1 MKKTVSK
8 AKKAVKSAAKKVEKA
23 VKKTAAKVVKKAKTV
38 VKKAVKKAKTVVRK
52 AKKTVKKVVRKAAKK
67 VKSSKLYKKAKKTAT
82 KIKKKVCTTA
92 KRIQK
97 ATVSFVKNVDWKK
110 VVAGTV
116 AAVAI
121 AGAVALTGGAAMP
134 VLIGAAQAG
143 GMGALVSGAAA
154 AAQGGSIADIAKAA
168 SDGFLWGAIGGAIA
182 GGTAVM
188 FNQAATTGSSLAG
201 NYAVR
206 QAVDVGTDT
215 VLDTV
220 QAVARGEDVNAKTI
234 GRDLLANTLM
244 DGAQVAGGSGKN
256 GIVDGSQDA
265 TGSHNIFKME
275 GRGAG
280 GANSTRSSINAE
292 DLNYSNSARHV
303 DRPYQDSTQLMQ
315 EIMDSQVPTVDPRGS
330 AGLYWKVDGTFNGTS
345 GQYEL
350 LISPDGKTIW
360 HYLFKGN

>member
-1 MKKTVSK
+1 M
-8 AKKAVKSAAKKVEKA
+8 SAAKKVEEA

-38 VKKAVKKAKTVVRK
+38 VKKAVKKAKTVV
-52 AKKTVKKVVRKAAKK
+52 
-67 VKSSKLYKKAKKTAT
+67 KKAKKTAS

-244 DGAQVAGGSGKN
+244 AGAQAAGGSGKN
-256 GIVDGSQDA
+256 GIVDGSGKINTASYKSASSPYDLQPTHSQTLSKKEMNKLVADVSNNGIIE
-265 TGSHNIFKME
+265 TIKYVEHNGTKYVVDGHHRLIAAKRLGLTEMPTE
-275 GRGAG
+275 KVELPYAG
-280 GANSTRSSINAE
+280 YKTIE
-292 DLNYSNSARHV
+292 DLLWF
-303 DRPYQDSTQLMQ
+303 D
-315 EIMDSQVPTVDPRGS
+315 
-330 AGLYWKVDGTFNGTS
+330 
-345 GQYEL
+345 
-350 LISPDGKTIW
+350 
-360 HYLFKGN
+360 

>member
-1 MKKTVSK
+1 M
-8 AKKAVKSAAKKVEKA
+8 SAAKKVEEA

-38 VKKAVKKAKTVVRK
+38 VKKAVKKAKTVV
-52 AKKTVKKVVRKAAKK
+52 
-67 VKSSKLYKKAKKTAT
+67 KKAKKTAS

-215 VLDTV
+215 VLDTAR
-220 QAVARGEDVNAKTI
+220 AVARGEDVNAKTI
-234 GRDLLANTLM
+234 GRDLLTNTLM
-244 DGAQVAGGSGKN
+244 AGAQVAGGSGKN
-256 GIVDGSQDA
+256 GIADKGTGGGNASKIRTGDQQALDDLAEESVRRAKNGNPISKEEAGILDEWAKEYNVPQHHGVQDGS
-265 TGSHNIFKME
+265 GSHFP
-275 GRGAG
+275 G
-280 GANSTRSSINAE
+280 GDFQDHTHIYNKHI
-292 DLNYSNSARHV
+292 
-303 DRPYQDSTQLMQ
+303 PY
-315 EIMDSQVPTVDPRGS
+315 
-330 AGLYWKVDGTFNGTS
+330 K
-345 GQYEL
+345 
-350 LISPDGKTIW
+350 
-360 HYLFKGN
+360 

>member
-1 MKKTVSK
+1 
-8 AKKAVKSAAKKVEKA
+8 
-23 VKKTAAKVVKKAKTV
+23 
-38 VKKAVKKAKTVVRK
+38 
-52 AKKTVKKVVRKAAKK
+52 
-67 VKSSKLYKKAKKTAT
+67 
-82 KIKKKVCTTA
+82 
-92 KRIQK
+92 
-97 ATVSFVKNVDWKK
+97 
-110 VVAGTV
+110 VAGTV

-234 GRDLLANTLM
+234 GRDLLTNTLM
-244 DGAQVAGGSGKN
+244 AGAQAAGGSGKN
-256 GIVDGSQDA
+256 GIAGTQNNIKPDPDVAGSRSVFK
-265 TGSHNIFKME
+265 TGSKGASGAKTEPYVPKDASGNPISLQKQ
-275 GRGAG
+275 RGKLGFILA
-280 GANSTRSSINAE
+280 IC
-292 DLNYSNSARHV
+292 
-303 DRPYQDSTQLMQ
+303 
-315 EIMDSQVPTVDPRGS
+315 SQKYL
-330 AGLYWKVDGTFNGTS
+330 AGLSSTALNDRERIL
-345 GQYEL
+345 GQFFQKKCGCRYSDNHK
-350 LISPDGKTIW
+350 LIPRLPRKR
-360 HYLFKGN
+360 